1 MVRLPVKGGTNV
13 REGVMEKLEIQE
25 GIYLAGAIT
34 KVERGYAITSIG
46 NTTNDEVEIDEPV
59 LDLKEIETGTER
71 YPQKGEGDKRLN
83 RTGEVLK

>member
-1 MVRLPVKGGTNV
+1 
-13 REGVMEKLEIQE
+13 MEKLEIQE